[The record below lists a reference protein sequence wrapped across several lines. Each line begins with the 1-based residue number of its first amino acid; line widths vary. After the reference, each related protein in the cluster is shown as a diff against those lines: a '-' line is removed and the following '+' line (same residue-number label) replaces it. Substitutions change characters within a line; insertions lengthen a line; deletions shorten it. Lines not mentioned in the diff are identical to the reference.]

1 MRQHDEAKRQHPEA
15 EDGQEAEKAAEDQR
29 KADTEAGGFR
39 SRKRNTNG
47 AEDKLVCD
55 VIYSE
60 APRLSAAVAI
70 GIFFGSALIGHPQEM
85 VRRRNN
91 TREMDFFEK
100 NRLANR
106 ESICISPL
114 TPRQA
119 VFPGS
124 SAVEHSTVNRQVAGS
139 ESGPGSQF

>member
-15 EDGQEAEKAAEDQR
+15 EDGQEAEKTAEDQR

-100 NRLANR
+100 TAWQIGKAFVLA
-106 ESICISPL
+106 
-114 TPRQA
+114 
-119 VFPGS
+119 
-124 SAVEHSTVNRQVAGS
+124 HSRRAKRYSLVA
-139 ESGPGSQF
+139 QR